1 MRAGREGFRT
11 PPEMDSP
18 DDLGLEP
25 LLRGGPSSPS
35 RSELPETPSEET
47 NRNVS
52 GNDDALCPIENPS
65 IDHAHTQELL
75 WMAACVDLITNL
87 AISAPYP
94 FLPQLLER
102 SGTGPYQIGC
112 VFAAMPLGVLLV
124 SPYVPRILWR
134 VGASPILT
142 RALAAE
148 ALCILA
154 VIPFAGPY
162 TRCDADMYDS
172 DASRDRE
179 TDASLPSCDDAR
191 VFVTAA
197 VWTVSRLLCGCASA
211 FINTTC
217 LVMITRLVPHENM
230 ARANGILESAI
241 GVGYMAGPA
250 VGGWLFRANVFS
262 TKKSSQ
268 QNADEG
274 SVAAALA
281 FVALM
286 VAALV
291 PLAALVAR
299 RVGDVTGDFVAAED
313 RPAGEENDDAAAE
326 TEPNERNE
334 TNGGRDDADVDV
346 DADVEPSDDRVTS
359 RVGRRRPIAFVELL
373 SRPKFVAALGVL
385 TAMSFSFG
393 SYPSTM
399 PPQLGTSLGVDESGI
414 GTIYGSVAAAY
425 AAAALA
431 VGPLLERGGTRTVA
445 ALCAL
450 GAFACAMGHA
460 CFGPTWP
467 VTVIAER
474 TFGPKKRK
482 NGSVHPEDGA
492 YVPGS
497 AAAWTFEVGVGGLL
511 YGVGSAFAFVPL
523 LPVMQSA
530 TFDGRGRSRPGADEH
545 VAGVFNGCYYLGEL
559 VGQLFGVTLVAKMG
573 WINFSRTLAATL
585 AVSAGVFYAVVGWRV
600 GEAKRRAPSSRAA
613 GEDEADPLVDDAR
626 TL

>member
-18 DDLGLEP
+18 DDLELAP

-35 RSELPETPSEET
+35 RSELPETRCEE
-47 NRNVS
+47 NIGNVS

-124 SPYVPRILWR
+124 SPYVPKILWR

-162 TRCDADMYDS
+162 TRCDAGMYNS
-172 DASRDRE
+172 DAEASSSS
-179 TDASLPSCDDAR
+179 ASSSSSSLPSCDETR
-191 VFVTAA
+191 VLTTVA

-250 VGGWLFRANVFS
+250 VGGWLFRADVFS
-262 TKKSSQ
+262 TKKSKRST
-268 QNADEG
+268 DEVR
-274 SVAAALA
+274 VAAALA

-291 PLAALVAR
+291 PLASVVAR

-313 RPAGEENDDAAAE
+313 RPAGEDDDDASPSE
-326 TEPNERNE
+326 TATNETHE
-334 TNGGRDDADVDV
+334 TNGGRDDADAARI
-346 DADVEPSDDRVTS
+346 DADADPSDGGVSS
-359 RVGRRRPIAFVELL
+359 RVGRRRPIAFIELL
-373 SRPKFVAALGVL
+373 SRPKFVAALAVL

-467 VTVIAER
+467 VTAISEHM
-474 TFGPKKRK
+474 FGLKK
-482 NGSVHPEDGA
+482 SVSEKTV
-492 YVPGS
+492 YTS
-497 AAAWTFEVGVGGLL
+497 
-511 YGVGSAFAFVPL
+511 
-523 LPVMQSA
+523 PVQ
-530 TFDGRGRSRPGADEH
+530 TRRGRSKWLSAACCTASARR
-545 VAGVFNGCYYLGEL
+545 
-559 VGQLFGVTLVAKMG
+559 
-573 WINFSRTLAATL
+573 SR
-585 AVSAGVFYAVVGWRV
+585 SCRFCR
-600 GEAKRRAPSSRAA
+600 
-613 GEDEADPLVDDAR
+613 
-626 TL
+626 

>member
-1 MRAGREGFRT
+1 MRMRAGREGFRT

-18 DDLGLEP
+18 DDQELAP

-35 RSELPETPSEET
+35 RSELPETRCEE
-47 NRNVS
+47 NIGNVS

-124 SPYVPRILWR
+124 SPYVPKILWR

-162 TRCDADMYDS
+162 TRCDADMYTS
-172 DASRDRE
+172 DAEASE
-179 TDASLPSCDDAR
+179 SSSSLPEKCDETR
-191 VFVTAA
+191 VLTTVA

-250 VGGWLFRANVFS
+250 VGGWLFRADVFS
-262 TKKSSQ
+262 TKKSKRS
-268 QNADEG
+268 ADEVR
-274 SVAAALA
+274 VAAALA

-291 PLAALVAR
+291 PLASVVAR

-313 RPAGEENDDAAAE
+313 RPAGEDDDDASAE
-326 TEPNERNE
+326 TETNE
-334 TNGGRDDADVDV
+334 TNETDGGRDDADAAHI
-346 DADVEPSDDRVTS
+346 DADADPSDGGVSS
-359 RVGRRRPIAFVELL
+359 RVGRRRPIAFIELL
-373 SRPKFVAALGVL
+373 SRPKFVAALAVL

-467 VTVIAER
+467 VTAISEHV
-474 TFGPKKRK
+474 FGLKK
-482 NGSVHPEDGA
+482 SVSTEDGL

-497 AAAWTFEVGVGGLL
+497 NAAWTFEVGIGGLL

-530 TFDGRGRSRPGADEH
+530 TFDGRGCSRPGADEH

-573 WINFSRTLAATL
+573 WINFCATLALTL

-600 GEAKRRAPSSRAA
+600 GEAKSSSTPSSRVT
-613 GEDEADPLVDDAR
+613 GEDEADLIVDDER

>member
-1 MRAGREGFRT
+1 MRMRAGREGFRT

-18 DDLGLEP
+18 DDLELAP

-35 RSELPETPSEET
+35 RSELPETRCEE
-47 NRNVS
+47 NIGNVS

-124 SPYVPRILWR
+124 SPYVPKILWR

-162 TRCDADMYDS
+162 TRCDADMYTS
-172 DASRDRE
+172 DAEASSSE
-179 TDASLPSCDDAR
+179 GSASLPSCDETR
-191 VFVTAA
+191 VLTTVA

-250 VGGWLFRANVFS
+250 VGGWLFRSDVFS
-262 TKKSSQ
+262 RKKSKRS
-268 QNADEG
+268 ADEVR
-274 SVAAALA
+274 VAAALA

-291 PLAALVAR
+291 PLASVVAR

-313 RPAGEENDDAAAE
+313 RPAGEGNDDASAGTA
-326 TEPNERNE
+326 TNE
-334 TNGGRDDADVDV
+334 TNGGRDDAAARI
-346 DADVEPSDDRVTS
+346 DADADPSDGGVSS
-359 RVGRRRPIAFVELL
+359 RVGRRRPIAFIELL
-373 SRPKFVAALGVL
+373 SRSKFVAALAVL

-467 VTVIAER
+467 VTAISEHV
-474 TFGPKKRK
+474 FGVKK
-482 NGSVHPEDGA
+482 SVSTEDGL

-497 AAAWTFEVGVGGLL
+497 NAAWTFEAVIGGLL

-530 TFDGRGRSRPGADEH
+530 TFDGRGKSRPGADEH

-573 WINFSRTLAATL
+573 WINFCRTLAATL

-600 GEAKRRAPSSRAA
+600 GEAKTRAPSSRVA
-613 GEDEADPLVDDAR
+613 GEDEADLIVDDAK

>member
-1 MRAGREGFRT
+1 MRMRAGREGFRT

-18 DDLGLEP
+18 DDLELAP

-35 RSELPETPSEET
+35 RSELPEPRCEE
-47 NRNVS
+47 NIGNVS

-124 SPYVPRILWR
+124 SPYVPKILWR

-162 TRCDADMYDS
+162 TRCDADVYNS
-172 DASRDRE
+172 DAEASSSE
-179 TDASLPSCDDAR
+179 GSSSLPSCDETR
-191 VFVTAA
+191 VLTTVA

-250 VGGWLFRANVFS
+250 VGGWLFRADVFS
-262 TKKSSQ
+262 TKKSKRS
-268 QNADEG
+268 ADEG
-274 SVAAALA
+274 SVAVALA

-291 PLAALVAR
+291 PLASVVAR

-313 RPAGEENDDAAAE
+313 RPAGEDDDDASPSE
-326 TEPNERNE
+326 TATNETNE
-334 TNGGRDDADVDV
+334 TNGGRDDADAARI
-346 DADVEPSDDRVTS
+346 DADADPSDGGVSS
-359 RVGRRRPIAFVELL
+359 RVGRRRPIAFIELL
-373 SRPKFVAALGVL
+373 SRPKFVAALAVL

-431 VGPLLERGGTRTVA
+431 VGPLLERGGSRTVA

-467 VTVIAER
+467 VTAISEHM
-474 TFGPKKRK
+474 FGLKK
-482 NGSVHPEDGA
+482 SVSGEDGL

-497 AAAWTFEVGVGGLL
+497 NAAWTFEVGVGGLL

-573 WINFSRTLAATL
+573 WINFSKTLAATL

-600 GEAKRRAPSSRAA
+600 GEAKTRAPSSRVAN
-613 GEDEADPLVDDAR
+613 EDEADLIVDDER